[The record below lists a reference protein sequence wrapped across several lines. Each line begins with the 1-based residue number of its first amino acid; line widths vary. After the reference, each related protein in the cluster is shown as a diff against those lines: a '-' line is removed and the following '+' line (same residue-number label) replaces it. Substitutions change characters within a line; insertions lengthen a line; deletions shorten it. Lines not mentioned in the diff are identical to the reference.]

1 MLYPLFRLLAVLFRI
16 LPRRFVQALG
26 SALCL
31 LAALC
36 NTALRRTVRENLA
49 TVLASENP
57 SPQHLRRLV
66 YATFRNFGA
75 YLADFIRFR
84 RADALPSHHR
94 LRVENAHLLDAVRS
108 SPRGALAVTLHLGN
122 WELAGACLAAAGI
135 PVHAV
140 VRPVPSHSLER
151 IFTRF
156 RQQRGIALIPLDHAP
171 LGIARALRA
180 GDTVALLGDRDYT
193 AAAPLSPFFGRPAR
207 LPPGPAALAARF
219 RIPLLFGS
227 VARDPDNAYTLRL
240 SLIPPDPSLT
250 EADIQSRLTALMQD
264 AIRQNPD
271 QWYTFRPFWPPSP

>member
-1 MLYPLFRLLAVLFRI
+1 MLYPFFRILAVLFRI
-16 LPRRFVQALG
+16 LPRRLVQALG
-26 SALCL
+26 SSLCL

-36 NTALRRTVRENLA
+36 RPRLRRTVRDNLA
-49 TVLASENP
+49 VVLASENP
-57 SPQHLRRLV
+57 SPQRLRRLV

-84 RADALPSHHR
+84 RADALPSHNR
-94 LRVENAHLLDAVRS
+94 LRVENPRLLDVLRTA
-108 SPRGALAVTLHLGN
+108 PRGALAVTLHLGN

-140 VRPVPSHSLER
+140 VRPVHSLSLER

-171 LGIARALRA
+171 LGIARTLRA
-180 GDTVALLGDRDYT
+180 GGTVALLGDRDYS
-193 AAAPLSPFFGRPAR
+193 AASPLHPFFDRPAR
-207 LPPGPAALAARF
+207 LPRGPAALAARF
-219 RIPLLFGS
+219 RIPLLFGA

-240 SLIPPDPSLT
+240 SLIPPDPSLS
-250 EADIQSRLTALMQD
+250 EADIQAHLTALMQA

-271 QWYTFRPFWPPSP
+271 QWYAFRPFWPPSP